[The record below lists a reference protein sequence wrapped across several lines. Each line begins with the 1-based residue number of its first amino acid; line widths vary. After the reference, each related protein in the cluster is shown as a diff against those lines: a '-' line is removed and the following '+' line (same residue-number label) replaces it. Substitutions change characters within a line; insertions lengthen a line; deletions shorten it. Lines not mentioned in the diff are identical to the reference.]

1 MRMQVKTFTSDSRPM
16 HRMRNG
22 VVKRGEIVKAK
33 GVGKLAGGKWS
44 ASRWRGL
51 RRVEGNGWTL

>member
-1 MRMQVKTFTSDSRPM
+1 M